1 MHWLLHHCFG
11 AGFELG
17 HHELR
22 SSAKTHFKKACTFR
36 GYMGY
41 FLTSE
46 RNKKDLGN
54 EKAIV
59 LAIATLNISN
69 RQIELQET
77 QLPLNVA

>member
-1 MHWLLHHCFG
+1 
-11 AGFELG
+11 
-17 HHELR
+17 
-22 SSAKTHFKKACTFR
+22 
-36 GYMGY
+36 MGY

-54 EKAIV
+54 EKAIA
-59 LAIATLNISN
+59 LTIATLNISN